1 MISAVTSWSLR
12 SAPAAAAAMCGP
24 MSKDAPGARR
34 GGHVRFIEGRSPRTG
49 SNYVTQTCRSVY
61 LRPRGKKLRR
71 GKLAR
76 MVAGAPLALIGL
88 LLFCASCTS
97 VNPAPFEKFSTA
109 VQQLQKGADESFAT
123 GAAWSETGYVAQ
135 VAADNTFQF
144 NSLLLS
150 RAGNTYTAQAQQPL
164 YLEIRQARSALSSV
178 NTLLVDYANLLV
190 QLSSGDLVSE
200 STFDQMAKDLN
211 TNTTAVFADLSAVAK
226 GPSAQEI
233 GLFSTA
239 AAEAARLYIEHK
251 RQADLLKVI
260 NDNQGAIATL
270 SQWCQDGLAHLA
282 TDLNT
287 SYSNQTSVLGS
298 KFGVLRPAN
307 AKNLSAREALIQQ
320 QLQLNENFSGTE
332 DTISA
337 LQLSYTALPKAH
349 ADLAKAIEK
358 PGTTLDGIESLY
370 AEARRLQSL
379 NQELM
384 NNAKGSGAKSAN
396 AGGK

>member
-1 MISAVTSWSLR
+1 MILR
-12 SAPAAAAAMCGP
+12 
-24 MSKDAPGARR
+24 
-34 GGHVRFIEGRSPRTG
+34 T
-49 SNYVTQTCRSVY
+49 
-61 LRPRGKKLRR
+61 
-71 GKLAR
+71 
-76 MVAGAPLALIGL
+76 PLALIGL

-97 VNPAPFEKFSTA
+97 VNTAPFEKFSTA
-109 VQQLQKGADESFAT
+109 AQQLQQGADAAFST

-135 VAADNTFQF
+135 AAADNTFQF

-150 RAGNTYTAQAQQPL
+150 GAGDTWTAQAQQPL
-164 YLEIRQARSALSSV
+164 FLEIRQARSALSSA
-178 NTLLVDYANLLV
+178 NTLLVDYASLLV

-239 AAEAARLYIEHK
+239 AAEGARLYIEHK
-251 RQADLLKVI
+251 RQGDLLKVI
-260 NDNQGAIATL
+260 NDNQAAIASL
-270 SQWCQDGLAHLA
+270 SQWCQAGLAHLA
-282 TDLNT
+282 ADLQT

-298 KFGVLRPAN
+298 KFGSLGPAK
-307 AKNLSAREALIQQ
+307 AENLSAREALIQQ
-320 QLQLNENFSGTE
+320 QVQLNDNFSGTE

-370 AEARRLQSL
+370 TEARRLQSL
-379 NQELM
+379 DQELK
-384 NNAKGSGAKSAN
+384 NNATGSGAKSAN
-396 AGGK
+396 VGGN